1 MTFSLG
7 CESDGIPSADKMI
20 DGNLTLVWTSS
31 ASTSEIREVQT
42 LARWRALDLPVPP
55 GFVITVDAYQQVL
68 DANI

>member
-1 MTFSLG
+1 
-7 CESDGIPSADKMI
+7 MI
-20 DGNLTLVWTSS
+20 DRNLALVWTSS